1 MSEDII
7 KEIKD
12 LIDNDKELTISDL
25 KDIKEYI
32 NSKIDTLNSK
42 LCDLPMDNKK
52 YDISFLKSYLNIK
65 GISVNNL
72 AKSLDINRSYAYK
85 LLNGNMFANSKQLVK
100 VLVLLNVR
108 TYEELI
114 MLVEKNKNE
123 YYTATIENNIDLN
136 QLKSFLIKNRIS
148 NVRFAEYLGIK
159 KAHLYRIFNGK
170 IEIKPKYLNKI
181 FILLDSDELAKE
193 LSKKKS
199 KKTN

>member
-1 MSEDII
+1 MTKDKIL
-7 KEIKD
+7 EIKNM
-12 LIDNDKELTISDL
+12 IDNDENLTISDL
-25 KDIKEYI
+25 KDIKRYI
-32 NSKIDTLNSK
+32 NSKIDDVSIES
-42 LCDLPMDNKK
+42 CDLPMDNKK
-52 YDISFLKSYLNIK
+52 YDISFLKSYLDIK

-72 AKSLDINRSYAYK
+72 AKSLDINKSYAYK

-100 VLVLLNVR
+100 VLVLFNVR

-114 MLVEKNKNE
+114 TLVEKNKNE
-123 YYTATIENNIDLN
+123 YYTATIENNIDIN

-193 LSKKKS
+193 LSKRKA
-199 KKTN
+199 N